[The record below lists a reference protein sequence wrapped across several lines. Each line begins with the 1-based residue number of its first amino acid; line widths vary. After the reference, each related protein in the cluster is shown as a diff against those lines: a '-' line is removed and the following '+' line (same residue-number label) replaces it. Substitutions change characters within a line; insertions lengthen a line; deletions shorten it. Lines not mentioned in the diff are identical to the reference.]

1 MESDHPYADR
11 PLKGYLPLI
20 ESLLHEVIRLGR
32 FDLKFSIQKGE
43 AFGEDSEA
51 PEYRVDFSGRDADLL
66 LEKNGTLLDALEHVV
81 VKAVR
86 LEEERLG
93 KVAFD
98 CEDYRRLRVEE
109 LRMMA
114 QVACDRVLE
123 TGDPF
128 ALSPMNAR
136 ERRIIHL
143 AVRGRPEVR
152 TQSEGTGPQRRVV
165 IYPSAKR

>member
-1 MESDHPYADR
+1 MESDHPRVHRAIE
-11 PLKGYLPLI
+11 GYLPLI

-32 FDLKFSIQKGE
+32 FDLKFSIQKAE
-43 AFGEDSEA
+43 AFGEDLEA
-51 PEYRVDFSGRDADLL
+51 PEYLVDFSGRDADLL

-86 LEEERLG
+86 LDEERLG
-93 KVAFD
+93 KIAFD

-114 QVACDRVLE
+114 QVASDRVIE

-128 ALSPMNAR
+128 TLSPMNAR

-143 AVRGRPEVR
+143 ALRGHPEVR
-152 TQSEGTGPQRRVV
+152 TQSEGTGPERKVV
-165 IYPSAKR
+165 IHPVK